1 MNLTK
6 LELNYNLSNENI
18 KDTMCIKSIDDLSQ
32 LNYKCHCKTLDL
44 EQYQDPTDDNY
55 EYIW

>member
-44 EQYQDPTDDNY
+44 
-55 EYIW
+55 